1 MSSVALPTLRKKK
14 TNRGNLPRRESSHN
28 NERPELLVSAKD
40 KSKVQDKIK
49 KRLSTKI
56 GLPPMPNQSAV
67 PLPSNAMRNIN
78 NANRLQIPREMQD
91 GGSPRPRVARPAYD
105 PAVFSEPDF
114 DPDIYVKK
122 MLATAT
128 PAELDDFFQALQDSK
143 NSTKEIMQKNV
154 FRNYREFIMISKE
167 IGTLESDMTTIRGL
181 LGDLRGITTT
191 MRKHVEVDEP
201 VRAAGRRGARNSII
215 DFHQLNRNHLKAL
228 WQQVEGA
235 QKVLPAED
243 GRRIIR
249 ESGAW
254 LELNA
259 ATWRA
264 KNKVHIVLL
273 NDHLLIAQQRPK
285 PSGSG
290 QRLIA
295 EHCFSLGDLKVRDFD
310 DPDMKTA
317 ISIGTIST
325 REKFV
330 YKAASQDE
338 KRNMLIALDRELTE
352 LSANQRVMDD
362 SSKRLTGS
370 HDVSRDSQIKRL
382 SRRLSKIPTMQRV
395 SMSGLSGG
403 GDEII
408 DLAVVQE
415 KMDALDQ
422 RIAHRDFYEAVK
434 AISRGR
440 KLVRKAAIN
449 DLAAELTSLRLDE
462 RTETLSGLLCDE
474 LIDEASKQNKVQ
486 EITGYLTELDRTDLA
501 SSTFLAA
508 RTKLLQKRVRGVLFD
523 GDLSLYLSDLS
534 LVTFTLLKTTTT
546 IYQASFPVTW
556 MSGLIS
562 WSRDRVLEF
571 SKMVR
576 NQLYGVKD
584 KERGEEIIRECL
596 EGIARQ
602 VGVLRDVGLDMSG
615 VVKQALVGI

>member
-1 MSSVALPTLRKKK
+1 MSSVALPSLRKKK
-14 TNRGNLPRRESSHN
+14 SNRANLPRRESSYTN
-28 NERPELLVSAKD
+28 DRPQLLVSAKD
-40 KSKVQDKIK
+40 KTKVQDKIK
-49 KRLSTKI
+49 KRLSAKI
-56 GLPPMPNQSAV
+56 SLPSMPIQSAV
-67 PLPSNAMRNIN
+67 PLPANALRTVN

-91 GGSPRPRVARPAYD
+91 GGSPRPRAARPVYD
-105 PAVFSEPDF
+105 PAVFSEPNF
-114 DPDIYVKK
+114 DPEAYVKA

-143 NSTKEIMQKNV
+143 NNTKEVMQKNV

-181 LGDLRGITTT
+181 LGELRGITTT
-191 MRKHVEVDEP
+191 MRKDVEVDEP
-201 VRAAGRRGARNSII
+201 VRAAGRRGARNSIV
-215 DFHQLNRNHLKAL
+215 DFHQLNKNHLKAL
-228 WQQVEGA
+228 WSQVEGA
-235 QKVLPAED
+235 QKFLPAEE
-243 GRRIIR
+243 GRRIVR

-259 ATWRA
+259 ATWRP

-295 EHCFSLGDLKVRDFD
+295 EHCYPLDDLKIREFD
-310 DPDMKTA
+310 DADMKTA
-317 ISIGTIST
+317 ISVRTVTS

-330 YKAASQDE
+330 YKASSQDE
-338 KRNMLIALDRELTE
+338 KRNMMIAINREISELT
-352 LSANQRVMDD
+352 ANQQTLDD

-370 HDVSRDSQIKRL
+370 HDVSRDSQIKRI
-382 SRRLSKIPTMQRV
+382 SRRLSKIPTSQRL
-395 SMSGLSGG
+395 SISSPSGSEL
-403 GDEII
+403 I

-415 KMDALDQ
+415 RMDALDQ
-422 RIAHRDFYEAVK
+422 RIAHREFKESVRS
-434 AISRGR
+434 ILRGR
-440 KLVRKAAIN
+440 TLVNQAAIN
-449 DLAAELTSLRLDE
+449 DLAAELTSLRLDQ

-474 LIDEASKQNKVQ
+474 LMDEASKPKMVK
-486 EITGYLTELDRTDLA
+486 EITGFLTALDRTDLA

-546 IYQASFPVTW
+546 IYQASFPAAW

-562 WSRDRVLEF
+562 WSKERVLEF
-571 SKMVR
+571 SKIVK
-576 NQLYGVKD
+576 NQLHGVKE
-584 KERGEEIIRECL
+584 KEGGEEVVRECL
-596 EGIARQ
+596 EGVARQ

-615 VVKQALVGI
+615 VVKEALIGV